1 MKVTFFHFRGSGSEV
16 SKTAILFCCTL
27 FIIVKNRPSG
37 EKPASWATHLTS
49 SRRTSQ
55 MSGPEEIFTIGR
67 LPGEPSG
74 VCRQVTGSQVVRSM
88 MIAQATIRLISAD
101 QRLFG

>member
-37 EKPASWATHLTS
+37 ENPASCATHLTS

-55 MSGPEEIFTIGR
+55 MSGPEEIFTNGR
-67 LPGEPSG
+67 LPDEPSG
-74 VCRQVTGSQVVRSM
+74 VCRQVNGFQVGQSMMVDTADLRVVR
-88 MIAQATIRLISAD
+88 A
-101 QRLFG
+101 